1 MKIKKSIFNCG
12 LALVLSAG
20 VANAQGGETEGEK
33 KPLPAWLDNVYFG
46 GSVGLTTTITDL
58 KQYDLYPVM
67 KFRNEYGYGGDLYA
81 GYSFSPVISVDGHFG
96 GFSLNGTSR
105 SKGEWFHASAF
116 ASSLNLKLNLTNMIF
131 SGSSKKDRKWSVSSY
146 AGLGLTSFKSAAYN
160 LSDGEDT
167 DQTAV
172 RQEGYTDISL
182 EESNRTKE
190 ISIPLGV
197 QLTYKV
203 TSNIDLF
210 LDGRLTYLKSDKLDA
225 TVQGSGSSEYY
236 TYHAIG
242 VNYKFADKWV
252 RPEDKLMEDMAKM
265 DSILDG
271 FKDTD
276 SDGVMDSYDKDNKTP
291 EGAIV
296 DGGGNAMDT
305 DGDGVADYV
314 DQERLSICT
323 EVDEN
328 GVALDTDGD
337 NVPNCKDSEPNTPA
351 GAQVD
356 VTGKQINTLGAVAPT
371 EGGSAGAD
379 VGLPSVYF
387 TLNSTTISYT
397 NYPSL
402 TEVAKFLKN
411 NADTKLAIV
420 GHTDST
426 GPKAYN
432 EKLGKKRSQAVIDHL
447 VKIYGIDAARLSAA
461 SKGNSEI
468 LAKGQANVNRR
479 VDFLLTK

>member
-1 MKIKKSIFNCG
+1 M
-12 LALVLSAG
+12 
-20 VANAQGGETEGEK
+20 
-33 KPLPAWLDNVYFG
+33 
-46 GSVGLTTTITDL
+46 
-58 KQYDLYPVM
+58 
-67 KFRNEYGYGGDLYA
+67 
-81 GYSFSPVISVDGHFG
+81 
-96 GFSLNGTSR
+96 
-105 SKGEWFHASAF
+105 
-116 ASSLNLKLNLTNMIF
+116 NLTNMIF
-131 SGSSKKDRKWSVSSY
+131 SGSSKKDRKWSISSY
-146 AGLGLTSFKSAAYN
+146 AGLGLTSFKSAVYN
-160 LSDGEDT
+160 LKDGLET
-167 DQTAV
+167 DQMAV
-172 RQEGYTDISL
+172 REEGYTDLTL
-182 EESNRTKE
+182 EESDRTQE

-197 QLTYKV
+197 QLTYKLS
-203 TSNIDLF
+203 SNIDLF
-210 LDGRLTYLKSDKLDA
+210 LDTRATYVKSDKLDA
-225 TVQGSGSSEYY
+225 TVQGEGSAEYY

-276 SDGVMDSYDKDNKTP
+276 ADGVMDSYDKDNKTP

-296 DGGGNAMDT
+296 DGSGSAMDT

-337 NVPNCKDSEPNTPA
+337 NVPNCKDSEPNTPE

-356 VTGKQINTLGAVAPT
+356 VTGKQINTIGGVTPPA
-371 EGGSAGAD
+371 EGSDVAGAD

-426 GPKAYN
+426 GPKDFN
-432 EKLGKKRSQAVIDHL
+432 EKLGKKRSQSVVDHL
-447 VKIYGIDAARLSAA
+447 VKIYGIDAARLTAS
-461 SKGNSEI
+461 SKGNSEV